1 MQYNYLPVHGRQLV
15 FPGCAVEEVVTDSDL
30 VEYSS
35 CDLLMRTTFTQDSVW
50 EDLGVTEDSHR
61 AAVAQNLAA
70 LGWNM
75 VSETS
80 LPALAQASPALFT
93 CKVMLLSLSYLSVA
107 DSSGANANHSCQG
120 GCSHLASHA
129 TASVHIT

>member
-1 MQYNYLPVHGRQLV
+1 MQYDHISVHHNSQRC
-15 FPGCAVEEVVTDSDL
+15 FGCAVEEVVTDSDL

-75 VSETS
+75 VS
-80 LPALAQASPALFT
+80 
-93 CKVMLLSLSYLSVA
+93 
-107 DSSGANANHSCQG
+107 
-120 GCSHLASHA
+120 
-129 TASVHIT
+129 